1 MDSMEVFKTRGGGE
15 GAAGVTS
22 AALPGA
28 LAGGGMEEEGVLL
41 MHSSSRQARGGLQRP
56 RWSLLVLALLC
67 AGGHGFGHGSAALRT
82 SDGFLRGPSAPQ
94 AASTPTRRVPP
105 THGPPMM
112 VGFLGGKSPDRD
124 REVMSSP
131 EKIPVLIERP
141 TMNSRRISA
150 SIVIDRPPEDV
161 WSILTDY
168 NNLATHVPNLVQSR
182 LLDRPGGG
190 LRLYQ
195 EGAQKIIGFDFS
207 ASLVMD
213 MEEVLDSRAGSSK
226 KAIQFKLVESRFFS
240 EFDGIWQLQVH
251 SRRPIPGTNT
261 FTYTT
266 KLFYEVF
273 IRPNGPV
280 PVLPLEWR
288 IREDV
293 PTNLRGV
300 KTASERLD
308 APGGPMQPR
317 GTTTPVVDW
326 EAEETLQL
334 YMQDNQ

>member
-1 MDSMEVFKTRGGGE
+1 MAHARRFPGTSSASLVGGE
-15 GAAGVTS
+15 GRGEVGRQDGLVGGNASGRKWWMVAVVAMLYVGKGHAFTHGTPLWRAA
-22 AALPGA
+22 P
-28 LAGGGMEEEGVLL
+28 
-41 MHSSSRQARGGLQRP
+41 
-56 RWSLLVLALLC
+56 
-67 AGGHGFGHGSAALRT
+67 
-82 SDGFLRGPSAPQ
+82 DGFLRAPATYL

-105 THGPPMM
+105 MQDPRMM
-112 VGFLGGKSPDRD
+112 VGFLRGNNNQD
-124 REVMSSP
+124 REVLSSP

-141 TMNSRRISA
+141 SMNSRRISA
-150 SIVIDRPPEDV
+150 SIIIDRPPEDV

-182 LLDRPGGG
+182 LVDRPGGG

-195 EGAQKIIGFDFS
+195 EGAQKIVGFDFS

-213 MEEVLDSRAGSSK
+213 MDEVLENGTGPGAKRA
-226 KAIQFKLVESRFFS
+226 IRFKLVESRFFS
-240 EFDGIWQLQVH
+240 DFDGIWQLQVN
-251 SRRPIPGTNT
+251 SRRPAADGNG

-300 KTASERLD
+300 KTAAERMGVFVGQED
-308 APGGPMQPR
+308 ATATHVSAAGPA
-317 GTTTPVVDW
+317 VDW
-326 EAEETLQL
+326 EAEETLEL